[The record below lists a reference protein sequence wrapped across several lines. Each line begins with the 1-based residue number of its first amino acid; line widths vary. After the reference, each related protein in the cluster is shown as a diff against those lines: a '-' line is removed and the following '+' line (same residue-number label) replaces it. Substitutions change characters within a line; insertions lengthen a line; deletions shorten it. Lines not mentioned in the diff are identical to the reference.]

1 MNTTRLIKLLVLCLA
16 FMIPAGASF
25 ADWPQWRGPTRDGV
39 VAGAP
44 WPATLDGDALK
55 RVWRVDLA
63 AGYPGPIVSGGRVFT
78 VETLDEKDEV
88 VRAFD
93 LKTGDQIWE
102 KSWPGAMKVPFFARR
117 NGSWIKST
125 PATDGEHLYV
135 MGMLDDLV
143 CLDVKTGDIAW
154 HVDFKAR
161 YGTAKPMFGQ
171 ACSPLIDGDAVY
183 VQAGLS
189 VCKLNKKTGETIWRA
204 MHDARDMIGG
214 NFSSPVIDTVA
225 GKRQLLVQTR
235 GELAGIDLDTGG
247 VLWREPIKSF
257 RGMNILPP
265 TVFNDGHVFTS
276 SYGGGSFLFKIT
288 ANEDGT
294 FTSKLVWN
302 NDIEGYMSSPL
313 LIDGYLYLHGRDE
326 KVRCMDLK
334 SGEAKWTTNKK
345 YGEYWSSVRQGGRVL
360 ALGFDGTLRL
370 IQATPDEACKV
381 LSERKIADQETWGHI
396 AVDGELIIIRELKG
410 LSVYRWAAAG
420 RAELRPMLN

>member
-1 MNTTRLIKLLVLCLA
+1 MNTSRLITSLVLSIA
-16 FMIPAGASF
+16 FFIPAAAVL

-39 VAGAP
+39 VAGP
-44 WPATLDGDALK
+44 KWPSTLGEDALK
-55 RVWRVDLA
+55 SVWRVDLA
-63 AGYPGPIVSGGRVFT
+63 AGYPGPVVSGGRVFT

-93 LKTGDQIWE
+93 LKTGEQLWE
-102 KSWPGAMKVPFFARR
+102 TSWPGAMKVPFFARR

-143 CLDVKTGDIAW
+143 CLDVESGEVVW
-154 HVDFKAR
+154 HVDFKGR

-189 VCKLNKKTGETIWRA
+189 VCKLNKKTGETIWRS

-265 TVFNDGHVFTS
+265 TVFDSDHVFTS

-288 ANEDGT
+288 ANDDGT

-302 NDIEGYMSSPL
+302 NPIEGYMSSPL

-326 KVRCMDLK
+326 KVRCMDMK
-334 SGEAKWTTNKK
+334 TGEAEWTTDKK
-345 YGEYWSSVRQGGRVL
+345 YGEYWSSVRQGDRIL

-370 IQATPDEACKV
+370 IHATPDEACKIV
-381 LSERKIADQETWGHI
+381 SERKIADQETWGHI

-410 LSVYRWAAAG
+410 LSVYRWAAPG
-420 RAELRPMLN
+420 GLN